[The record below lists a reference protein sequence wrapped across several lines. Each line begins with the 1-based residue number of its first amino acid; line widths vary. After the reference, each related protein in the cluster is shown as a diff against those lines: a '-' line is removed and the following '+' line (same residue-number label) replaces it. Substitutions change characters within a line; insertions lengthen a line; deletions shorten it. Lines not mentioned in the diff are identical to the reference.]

1 MKTWMK
7 PITEVQDFVANE
19 YVAACWGVECVVPQM
34 DINGDQGVGIHRE
47 ATCGQKDNQSIREVS
62 EGVFQI
68 AEVNHDMTNRD
79 LVATIY
85 PNGFNN
91 EGVSTITLDQV
102 KSLNGKTIYW
112 TTKLTGLVT
121 YRHQGVVQFDDASRT
136 NHS

>member
-34 DINGDQGVGIHRE
+34 DINGDWGVGTHRE
-47 ATCGQKDNQSIREVS
+47 ETCGQKDNQSIREVS

-112 TTKLTGLVT
+112 STRFWGTT
-121 YRHQGVVQFDDASRT
+121 YRHEGIVQFDDASRT